1 MILMVSHS
9 QSLTMSQNTKIYQIK
24 LTKYTSTYTRYGMYS
39 RERRLQRTDRAS
51 VRKPGITREFITL
64 DKLVFIREFVTG
76 SVFAPFFD
84 NALKLPQFAII
95 IEIVFFYE
103 KLSIPNSYQLIL
115 PTILLTILV

>member
-1 MILMVSHS
+1 MILMDSHS
-9 QSLTMSQNTKIYQIK
+9 QSLTKYKTVPYES
-24 LTKYTSTYTRYGMYS
+24 YTSTYTRYGMYS
-39 RERRLQRTDRAS
+39 RDRRLQRTDRAS

-95 IEIVFFYE
+95 IIEIVFFM
-103 KLSIPNSYQLIL
+103 KSYQFQTVIS
-115 PTILLTILV
+115 